1 MPHSLF
7 LPGSEGMSSFTR
19 ASSRLST
26 SERCSSNVGG
36 GPGGGGGR
44 MGGSSGS
51 GRGRRGGGGGPPEG
65 ISRRGPVGPV
75 LYPVPPDSAPDASPR
90 PRRG

>member
-1 MPHSLF
+1 ML
-7 LPGSEGMSSFTR
+7 SFPR

-36 GPGGGGGR
+36 GGGGGGGR
-44 MGGSSGS
+44 IGVGGSSGS
-51 GRGRRGGGGGPPEG
+51 GRGRGGGGGGGPEG
-65 ISRRGPVGPV
+65 IIFRAGPV
-75 LYPVPPDSAPDASPR
+75 LYPVPPDSAPDALPR

>member
-51 GRGRRGGGGGPPEG
+51 GRGRRGGPPEG
-65 ISRRGPVGPV
+65 ISRGGPV
-75 LYPVPPDSAPDASPR
+75 LYPVYPVPPDSAPDASPR